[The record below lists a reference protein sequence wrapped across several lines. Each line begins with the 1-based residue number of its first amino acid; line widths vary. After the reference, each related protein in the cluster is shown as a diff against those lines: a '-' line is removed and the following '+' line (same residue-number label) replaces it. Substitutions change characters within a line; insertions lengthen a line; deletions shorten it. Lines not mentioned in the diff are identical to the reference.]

1 MLKHLKQQK
10 CSKHF
15 GTEWFA
21 RRDFKEGTSGLW
33 EEPRNCF
40 KHRSVKDLF
49 NKGLSM
55 LNCGSL
61 QASQQLYKELIG

>member
-1 MLKHLKQQK
+1 MVCKKRFQ
-10 CSKHF
+10 
-15 GTEWFA
+15 G
-21 RRDFKEGTSGLW
+21 RVPSGLW
-33 EEPRNCF
+33 KEPRNCF